1 MEYTSLNDDI
11 LSILHSSDYD
21 YELKMYDEEGNTTLD
36 SDNIKWLYIKN
47 KNIMIEMPSTEDPV
61 LCFWKETG
69 SEDKDMIKVIQ
80 RVREISVLNGVKVEI
95 RTYNNLDRRKIYNI
109 IKTSIAKEGGMM
121 ESAEKDVSKALY
133 ELSNI
138 VANTKRPSDFYINE
152 SMAAQNKRAFM
163 NDVIT
168 SVTNIDVLN
177 KKPIVKLLS
186 MTMMESS
193 YKTIKNI
200 TKAFETKQPEEYK
213 LLKENVENIESIGS
227 FVKQRY
233 LKNIEITK
241 TPHVIKMFENVMVYP
256 VKTKMDKENLIKA
269 YNHLVSVCE
278 GAKTGTDLLRVIRNN
293 KLCETYKVSKNDL
306 LDMWLS
312 KSVNEKIEP
321 KTLLVFENVDGNRI
335 TYSIDMKTSCKQLAE
350 QFNKNGFKEDDVTNN
365 IVNETLKLN
374 GIMDLVENYYYNTS
388 IRKYASLL
396 KEMYI
401 KCVESIN
408 SGKSS
413 EIKTLDYSKELALL
427 EGKVGFKHPG
437 LKYIAM
443 YEAKINDEN
452 TMAQT
457 VEKIKDEKILRE
469 GLSMVMPYGKT
480 KDIAR
485 SIIKS
490 NLCKVRDLKENKED
504 KLSAVKCLFDNI
516 YSTNVEAKNAVDDCL
531 FLIGASPKKYTK
543 DRQKF
548 VETLKKYVI

>member
-69 SEDKDMIKVIQ
+69 SEDKDMIKIIQ

-121 ESAEKDVSKALY
+121 ESTEKDVSKALY

-186 MTMMESS
+186 ITMMESS

-213 LLKENVENIESIGS
+213 
-227 FVKQRY
+227 
-233 LKNIEITK
+233 
-241 TPHVIKMFENVMVYP
+241 
-256 VKTKMDKENLIKA
+256 
-269 YNHLVSVCE
+269 
-278 GAKTGTDLLRVIRNN
+278 
-293 KLCETYKVSKNDL
+293 
-306 LDMWLS
+306 
-312 KSVNEKIEP
+312 
-321 KTLLVFENVDGNRI
+321 
-335 TYSIDMKTSCKQLAE
+335 
-350 QFNKNGFKEDDVTNN
+350 
-365 IVNETLKLN
+365 
-374 GIMDLVENYYYNTS
+374 
-388 IRKYASLL
+388 
-396 KEMYI
+396 
-401 KCVESIN
+401 
-408 SGKSS
+408 
-413 EIKTLDYSKELALL
+413 
-427 EGKVGFKHPG
+427 
-437 LKYIAM
+437 
-443 YEAKINDEN
+443 
-452 TMAQT
+452 
-457 VEKIKDEKILRE
+457 
-469 GLSMVMPYGKT
+469 
-480 KDIAR
+480 
-485 SIIKS
+485 
-490 NLCKVRDLKENKED
+490 
-504 KLSAVKCLFDNI
+504 
-516 YSTNVEAKNAVDDCL
+516 
-531 FLIGASPKKYTK
+531 
-543 DRQKF
+543 
-548 VETLKKYVI
+548 

>member
-1 MEYTSLNDDI
+1 MEYTSLNNDI

-36 SDNIKWLYIKN
+36 SDDIKWLYIKN
-47 KNIMIEMPSTEDPV
+47 KNIMIEMPSTEEPT

-69 SEDKDMIKVIQ
+69 SEDKDMIKIIQ

-121 ESAEKDVSKALY
+121 ESTEKDVSKALY

-152 SMAAQNKRAFM
+152 SMASQNKRAFI
-163 NDVIT
+163 NDIIT
-168 SVTNIDVLN
+168 SVTNIDILN
-177 KKPIVKLLS
+177 NKPIVKLLS

-233 LKNIEITK
+233 LKNIGISR

-312 KSVNEKIEP
+312 KSVNETIEP

-335 TYSIDMKTSCKQLAE
+335 TYSIDMKTSYKQLAE

-365 IVNETLKLN
+365 IINETLKLN

-401 KCVESIN
+401 KCVKSIN

-413 EIKTLDYSKELALL
+413 EIKTIDYSKELALL

-443 YEAKINDEN
+443 YEAKINDEK

-490 NLCKVRDLKENKED
+490 NLCKVKDLKENKED

-516 YSTNVEAKNAVDDCL
+516 YSTNVEAKNTVNDCL
-531 FLIGASPKKYTK
+531 FLISASPKKYTK